1 RTLPTDEINYMRNA
15 VKATVDAYDGTV
27 RLYAWDETDPIL
39 RAWQSAFPGTVQ
51 PKETIP
57 PALLDHLRYPED
69 LFKVQ
74 RYQFALY
81 HVTDSG
87 DFYQG
92 NNRWEVPE
100 DPDVKNHLQPPYRLF
115 VDQPTDGEASRSTF
129 SLTSVFTPYR
139 KNNLAAFVS
148 VDSDAASPT
157 YGQMRVMQLPDT
169 TTPGPG
175 LIANEFASNN
185 DVRDALLKFQSG
197 GAPPLFG
204 NLLTIPVSDG
214 LVYVEPVYAVRAG
227 STSGYPILQYVL
239 VSYGGEV
246 GIAPTL
252 HGALADVL
260 QVEDAPTPPQS
271 AGNGNGDG
279 DKGGGNAGSLSNQV
293 RVKLQ
298 AAEDAF
304 TAADQAFQEGDT
316 TTWAAKTAEGRALVA
331 QAFDLANRQ
340 QARADSRN

>member
-1 RTLPTDEINYMRNA
+1 M
-15 VKATVDAYDGTV
+15 
-27 RLYAWDETDPIL
+27 
-39 RAWQSAFPGTVQ
+39 
-51 PKETIP
+51 
-57 PALLDHLRYPED
+57 DHLRYPED

-74 RYQFALY
+74 RYQFARY

-92 NNRWEVPE
+92 NNRWQVPE
-100 DPDVKNHLQPPYRLF
+100 DPDVDNHLQPPYRLF
-115 VDQPTDGEASRSTF
+115 VDQPVETGGTRSTF

-139 KNNLAAFVS
+139 KSNLAAFVS
-148 VDSDAASPT
+148 MDSDATSPT

-204 NLLTIPVSDG
+204 NLLTIPVADG
-214 LVYVEPVYAVRAG
+214 LIYVEPVYAVRAG

-246 GIAPTL
+246 GISTTL

-260 QVEDAPTPPQS
+260 GENVTQAPPETN
-271 AGNGNGDG
+271 GNGNGN
-279 DKGGGNAGSLSNQV
+279 GNGNSEDNTGTLSAQV
-293 RVKLQ
+293 RAKLQ
-298 AAEDAF
+298 AAENAF
-304 TAADQAFQEGDT
+304 NAADAAFREGDT
-316 TTWAAKTAEGRALVA
+316 TTWAAETAHGRELVA
-331 QAFDLANRQ
+331 EAFELASRQ
-340 QARADSRN
+340 QARAGSPN